1 MSKIYDIPKFISD
14 HRIVSIVAYDNK
26 THGIG
31 CYPEKELPLRSIH
44 DRKFLEEFIFDDRYM
59 KVCGRN
65 TYNSMPKRYQEK
77 FFIISRS
84 GNGDF
89 NILDEPINYVLA
101 RDKKLL
107 ICGGQGIYEEA
118 FKNPRVELFIENVFM
133 DIKTEK
139 QFTKFYNRPEEGFR
153 IISKFEALTDD
164 AGLICQIIAERK

>member
-1 MSKIYDIPKFISD
+1 MI
-14 HRIVSIVAYDNK
+14 AN
-26 THGIG
+26 
-31 CYPEKELPLRSIH
+31 
-44 DRKFLEEFIFDDRYM
+44 FLKNLFFDDRYM

-133 DIKTEK
+133 DVKTEK
-139 QFTKFYNRPEEGFR
+139 QFTK
-153 IISKFEALTDD
+153 IL
-164 AGLICQIIAERK
+164 

>member
-1 MSKIYDIPKFISD
+1 MSKIYDIPKFPFD
-14 HRIVSIVAYDNK
+14 HQIVSIVAYDINTK
-26 THGIG
+26 GIG

-65 TYNSMPKRYQEK
+65 TYDSMPKRYQEK

-133 DIKTEK
+133 DVKTEK
-139 QFTKFYNRPEEGFR
+139 QFTKFYNRPEEGFK
-153 IISKFEALTDD
+153 IIGKYEVLTDD
-164 AGLICQIIAERK
+164 AGLIHQIIAERK